1 MLKNTNKLNVNK
13 LNVNK
18 LNVDKLNGNKSV
30 KIYKSPLWVYFILK
44 IKNVPY
50 KFIYPDELVNDIPY
64 CITME
69 KYNNLLTLMC
79 NGCIIYQQAS
89 WFAFNI
95 EFILADP
102 DINSEPINLEP
113 INSEPINLEPSF
125 YECIIKDINY
135 NNSNIYINN

>member
-1 MLKNTNKLNVNK
+1 
-13 LNVNK
+13 
-18 LNVDKLNGNKSV
+18 
-30 KIYKSPLWVYFILK
+30 
-44 IKNVPY
+44 VPY
-50 KFIYPDELVNDIPY
+50 KFIYPDELVNDILY
-64 CITME
+64 YITME

-102 DINSEPINLEP
+102 DINSEPIN
-113 INSEPINLEPSF
+113 SEPSF